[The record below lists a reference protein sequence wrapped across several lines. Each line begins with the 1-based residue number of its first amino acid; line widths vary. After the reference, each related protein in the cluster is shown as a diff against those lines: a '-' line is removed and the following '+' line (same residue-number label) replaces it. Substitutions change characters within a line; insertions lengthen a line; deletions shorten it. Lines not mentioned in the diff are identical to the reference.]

1 MSCILQC
8 VNWKQAIPEFK
19 SHLMLERS
27 MAANSVGAYIRDVQK
42 LAAFMLQEFPD
53 TGPLAVQ
60 SHHLE
65 AFLVHLHEAGIN
77 AKSQARIISGI
88 RSFFKFLQLEDAMDT
103 DPAQLLDLPKL
114 NRKLPHTLSFEEIN
128 AIIATIDLSKPE
140 GMRNKA
146 IIDTLYGC
154 GVRVSELTGL
164 LISNIYAEEEFIRVV
179 GKGDKDRL
187 IPVGPTT
194 LKSITLYLQTV
205 RVHQSIARGFED
217 HVFLNRNGK
226 ALSRVY
232 IFKMLRAAAQ
242 SAGIQKTISP
252 HTLRHS
258 FATHLLEGGADLR
271 AVQEMLGHESITTTE
286 IYTHMDRSFLKD
298 TLLQFHPRF
307 QMGK

>member
-1 MSCILQC
+1 MKWTEA
-8 VNWKQAIPEFK
+8 VPEFK
-19 SHLMLERS
+19 SYLMLERS
-27 MAANSVGAYIRDVQK
+27 MAANSIGAYIRDVKK
-42 LAAFMLQEFPD
+42 LADFIAAKYPA
-53 TGPLAVQ
+53 TGPLTIQ
-60 SHHLE
+60 SEHLE
-65 AFLVHLHEAGIN
+65 SFLVYLNEEGMN

-88 RSFFKFLQLEDAMDT
+88 RAFYKFLQLEDAMDT

-114 NRKLPHTLSFEEIN
+114 RRKLPHTLSFEEIN
-128 AIIATIDLSKPE
+128 KIIAAIDLSKPE

-154 GVRVSELTGL
+154 GLRVSELTGL
-164 LISNIYAEEEFIRVV
+164 LISNIYAEEEFLRVV
-179 GKGDKDRL
+179 GKGDKERL
-187 IPVGPTT
+187 IPVGATT
-194 LKSITLYLQTV
+194 LRSIVLYLQTV
-205 RVHQSIARGFED
+205 RVHQTIARGFED

-232 IFKMLRAAAQ
+232 IFKMLRSAAQ
-242 SAGIQKTISP
+242 LAGIQKTLSP

-307 QMGK
+307 QQ

>member
-1 MSCILQC
+1 MKWTEA
-8 VNWKQAIPEFK
+8 VPEFK
-19 SHLMLERS
+19 SYLMLERS
-27 MAANSVGAYIRDVQK
+27 MAANSIGAYIRDVKK
-42 LAAFMLQEFPD
+42 LADFIAANYPA

-60 SHHLE
+60 SEHLE
-65 AFLVHLHEAGIN
+65 SFLVYLNEEGMN

-88 RSFFKFLQLEDAMDT
+88 RAFYKFLQLEDAMDT

-114 NRKLPHTLSFEEIN
+114 RRKLPHTLSFEEIN
-128 AIIATIDLSKPE
+128 KIIATIDLSKPE

-154 GVRVSELTGL
+154 GLRVSELTGL
-164 LISNIYAEEEFIRVV
+164 LISNIYAEEEFLRVV
-179 GKGDKDRL
+179 GKGDKERL
-187 IPVGPTT
+187 IPVGATT
-194 LKSITLYLQTV
+194 LRSIVLYLQTV
-205 RVHQSIARGFED
+205 RVHQTIARGFED

-232 IFKMLRAAAQ
+232 IFKMLRSAAQ
-242 SAGIQKTISP
+242 LAGIQKTLSP

-307 QMGK
+307 QQ

>member
-1 MSCILQC
+1 MKWTEA
-8 VNWKQAIPEFK
+8 VPEFK
-19 SHLMLERS
+19 SYLMLERS
-27 MAANSVGAYIRDVQK
+27 MAANSIGAYIRDVKK
-42 LAAFMLQEFPD
+42 LADFIAANYPA

-60 SHHLE
+60 SEHLE
-65 AFLVHLHEAGIN
+65 SFLVYLNEEGMN

-88 RSFFKFLQLEDAMDT
+88 RAFYKFLQLEAAMDT

-114 NRKLPHTLSFEEIN
+114 RRKLPHTLSFEEIN
-128 AIIATIDLSKPE
+128 KIIATIDLSKPE

-154 GVRVSELTGL
+154 GLRVSELTGL
-164 LISNIYAEEEFIRVV
+164 LISNIYAEEEFLRVV
-179 GKGDKDRL
+179 GKGDKERL
-187 IPVGPTT
+187 IPVGATT
-194 LKSITLYLQTV
+194 LRSIVLYLQTV
-205 RVHQSIARGFED
+205 RVHQTIARGFED

-232 IFKMLRAAAQ
+232 IFKMLRSAAQ
-242 SAGIQKTISP
+242 LAGIQKTLSP

-307 QMGK
+307 QQ

>member
-1 MSCILQC
+1 MKWTEA
-8 VNWKQAIPEFK
+8 VPEFK
-19 SHLMLERS
+19 SYLMLERS
-27 MAANSVGAYIRDVQK
+27 MAANSIGAYIRDVKK
-42 LAAFMLQEFPD
+42 LADFIAANYPA

-60 SHHLE
+60 SEHLE
-65 AFLVHLHEAGIN
+65 SFLVYLNEEGMN

-88 RSFFKFLQLEDAMDT
+88 RAFYKFLQLEDAMDT

-114 NRKLPHTLSFEEIN
+114 RRKLPHTLSFEEIN
-128 AIIATIDLSKPE
+128 KIIAAIDLSKPE

-154 GVRVSELTGL
+154 GLRVSELTGL
-164 LISNIYAEEEFIRVV
+164 LISNIYAEEEFLRVV
-179 GKGDKDRL
+179 GKGDKERL
-187 IPVGPTT
+187 IPVGATT
-194 LKSITLYLQTV
+194 LRSIVLYLQTV
-205 RVHQSIARGFED
+205 RVHQTIARGFED

-232 IFKMLRAAAQ
+232 IFKMLRSAAQ
-242 SAGIQKTISP
+242 LAGIQKTLSP

-307 QMGK
+307 QQ

>member
-1 MSCILQC
+1 MKWTEA
-8 VNWKQAIPEFK
+8 VPEFK
-19 SHLMLERS
+19 SYLMLERS
-27 MAANSVGAYIRDVQK
+27 MAANSIGAYIRDVKK
-42 LAAFMLQEFPD
+42 LADFIAANYPA

-60 SHHLE
+60 SEHLE
-65 AFLVHLHEAGIN
+65 SFLVYLNEEGMN

-88 RSFFKFLQLEDAMDT
+88 RAFYKFLQLEAAMDT

-114 NRKLPHTLSFEEIN
+114 RRKLPHTLSFEEIN
-128 AIIATIDLSKPE
+128 KIIAAIDLSKPE

-154 GVRVSELTGL
+154 GLRVSELTGL
-164 LISNIYAEEEFIRVV
+164 LISNIYAEEEFLRVV
-179 GKGDKDRL
+179 GKGDKERL
-187 IPVGPTT
+187 IPVGATT
-194 LKSITLYLQTV
+194 LRSIVLYLQTV
-205 RVHQSIARGFED
+205 RVHQTIARGFED

-232 IFKMLRAAAQ
+232 IFKMLRSAAQ
-242 SAGIQKTISP
+242 LAGIQKTLSP

-307 QMGK
+307 QQ